1 MKKSIK
7 FSRIFINKG
16 PKHRQRFVVEVRIQG
31 FRYVGFGNSTN
42 KKDAEK
48 NASRD
53 FINFLVREGKVR
65 EQDIPQSERSSE
77 QQSDFQ
83 QQNYGGNSSNVMNT
97 PIGMKSNLSSTF
109 SPDQLGQAYRP
120 AQYDNSN
127 SEFGGFNS
135 MMERAREQAR
145 MEEAESLDVNAA
157 IHGNWTVEN
166 AKTKLNMFMQMH
178 KISGEY
184 KYTSVGP
191 DHNKYISFDSI

>member
-1 MKKSIK
+1 M
-7 FSRIFINKG
+7 R
-16 PKHRQRFVVEVRIQG
+16 VQG
-31 FRYVGFGNSTN
+31 YRYVGFGNSSN

-53 FINFLVREGKVR
+53 FINFLVREGKVNER
-65 EQDIPQSERSSE
+65 EIPQSEQPTE
-77 QQSDFQ
+77 FQ
-83 QQNYGGNSSNVMNT
+83 QQQQQQQQNFGGNPST
-97 PIGMKSNLSSTF
+97 PVGMKNNLSSTF

-178 KISGEY
+178 KITGEY

-191 DHNKYISFDSI
+191 DHNK

>member
-1 MKKSIK
+1 
-7 FSRIFINKG
+7 
-16 PKHRQRFVVEVRIQG
+16 VRIQG
-31 FRYVGFGNSTN
+31 YRYVGFGNSTN

-48 NASRD
+48 NAARD

-65 EQDIPQSERSSE
+65 EQDLPESE
-77 QQSDFQ
+77 QSGATLASQSDFQ
-83 QQNYGGNSSNVMNT
+83 QPPQQSYGNPSNMMNT
-97 PIGMKSNLSSTF
+97 PVGARGNLSAF

-127 SEFGGFNS
+127 SELGGFNS

-166 AKTKLNMFMQMH
+166 AKTKLNMFMQSH

-191 DHNKYISFDSI
+191 DHNKYI